1 MSSDSEYVHVLEH
14 LYEKSLIL
22 HDETMWHPVLSF
34 YFMDALA
41 HLDYTISLMAYHYK
55 SPRVMM
61 TGEYLRCR
69 VDQEKLGDR
78 PKFPAF
84 VNWLKREHPE
94 RFEALPTLWKRV
106 YDEGDEARYMSFRIV
121 FERDSRNPIRPHIY
135 RSLIEEFFNAEFLK
149 GLYQDAS
156 LATLFEEFKRKA
168 GTTSTL

>member
-22 HDETMWHPVLSF
+22 QDETMWHPVLAF
-34 YFMDALA
+34 YYMDALA
-41 HLDYTISLMAYHYK
+41 HLDYTVGLMAYHYK

-84 VNWLKREHPE
+84 INWLKE
-94 RFEALPTLWKRV
+94 RDPGRFDALPTLWKRI
-106 YDEGDEARYMSFRIV
+106 YDGDDEARYMSFRIV
-121 FERDSRNPIRPHIY
+121 FDRDSREPVRPHVY
-135 RSLIEEFFNAEFLK
+135 RSLIDEFFRADFLK
-149 GLYQDAS
+149 TLYSDAS
-156 LATLFEEFKRKA
+156 LASLFDEFRKK
-168 GTTSTL
+168 T

>member
-22 HDETMWHPVLSF
+22 QDETMWHPVLAF
-34 YFMDALA
+34 YYMDALA
-41 HLDYTISLMAYHYK
+41 HLDYTVGLMAYHYK

-84 VNWLKREHPE
+84 INWLKEKDPG
-94 RFEALPTLWKRV
+94 RFDALPTLWKRI
-106 YDEGDEARYMSFRIV
+106 YDGDDEARYMSFRIV
-121 FERDSRNPIRPHIY
+121 FDRDSREPVRPHVY
-135 RSLIEEFFNAEFLK
+135 RSLIDEFFKADFLK
-149 GLYQDAS
+149 TLYSDAS
-156 LATLFEEFKRKA
+156 LASLFDEFKKKA
-168 GTTSTL
+168 

>member
-1 MSSDSEYVHVLEH
+1 MPPDREYVHILEH

-22 HDETMWHPVLSF
+22 QDENMWHPVLAF

-41 HLDYTISLMAYHYK
+41 HIDYTVSLMAYHYK

-84 VNWLKREHPE
+84 ITWLKKEHPD
-94 RFEALPTLWKRV
+94 RFEALPTLWSRI
-106 YDEGDEARYMSFRIV
+106 YDKDDEACYISFRIV
-121 FERDSRNPIRPHIY
+121 FDRGSREPIPPHVY
-135 RSLIEEFFNAEFLK
+135 RSLIEEFFSVEFLK
-149 GLYQDAS
+149 TLYTDAS
-156 LATLFEEFKRKA
+156 LATLFEQFRLNA
-168 GTTSTL
+168 

>member
-1 MSSDSEYVHVLEH
+1 MPPDREYVHILEH

-22 HDETMWHPVLSF
+22 QDESLWHPVLAF

-41 HLDYTISLMAYHYK
+41 HIDYTVGLMAYHYK

-84 VNWLKREHPE
+84 ITWLKKVHPD
-94 RFEALPTLWKRV
+94 RFVALPTLWRRM
-106 YDEGDEARYMSFRIV
+106 YDEDDEARYMSFRIV
-121 FERDSRNPIRPHIY
+121 FDRDSRDPVRPHVY
-135 RSLIEEFFNAEFLK
+135 RSLIEEFFDAEFLK
-149 GLYQDAS
+149 TLYSDAS
-156 LATLFEEFKRKA
+156 LAILFEEFRKTA
-168 GTTSTL
+168 

>member
-1 MSSDSEYVHVLEH
+1 MSSDQEYVHILEH

-22 HDETMWHPVLSF
+22 HDESMWHPVLAF

-41 HLDYTISLMAYHYK
+41 HIDYTVGLMAYHYK

-84 VNWLKREHPE
+84 ITWLKKEHPE
-94 RFEALPTLWKRV
+94 KYAGLPTLWRRI
-106 YDEGDEARYMSFRIV
+106 YDEEDEARYISFRIV
-121 FERDSRNPIRPHIY
+121 FDRTSREPVLPHIY
-135 RSLIEEFFNAEFLK
+135 RSLIEELFDAEFLK
-149 GLYQDAS
+149 SLYNDAS
-156 LATLFEEFKRKA
+156 LAMLFEEFRVKA
-168 GTTSTL
+168 

>member
-1 MSSDSEYVHVLEH
+1 MPPDQEYVHILEH

-22 HDETMWHPVLSF
+22 QDENLWHPVLAF

-41 HLDYTISLMAYHYK
+41 HIDYTVSLMAYHYK

-84 VNWLKREHPE
+84 ITWLKKEHPD
-94 RFEALPTLWKRV
+94 RFEALPTLWSRV
-106 YDEGDEARYMSFRIV
+106 YDKEDEACYISFRIV
-121 FERDSRNPIRPHIY
+121 FDRGSRDPLTPHVY
-135 RSLIEEFFNAEFLK
+135 RSLIEEFFSAEFLK
-149 GLYQDAS
+149 SLYTDAS
-156 LATLFEEFKRKA
+156 LATLFEQFRMTA
-168 GTTSTL
+168 

>member
-1 MSSDSEYVHVLEH
+1 MPSDQEYVHILEH

-22 HDETMWHPVLSF
+22 QDESMWHPVLAF

-41 HLDYTISLMAYHYK
+41 HIDYTVSLMAYHYK

-84 VNWLKREHPE
+84 ITWLKKVHPD
-94 RFEALPTLWKRV
+94 RFVALPTLWRRM
-106 YDEGDEARYMSFRIV
+106 YDEDDEARYMSFRIV
-121 FERDSRNPIRPHIY
+121 FDRDSREPVRPHVY
-135 RSLIEEFFNAEFLK
+135 RSLIEEFFDAEFLK
-149 GLYQDAS
+149 TLYSDAS
-156 LATLFEEFKRKA
+156 LAILFEEF
-168 GTTSTL
+168 STNT

>member
-22 HDETMWHPVLSF
+22 QDETMWHPVLAF
-34 YFMDALA
+34 YYMDALA
-41 HLDYTISLMAYHYK
+41 HLDYTVGLMAYHYK

-84 VNWLKREHPE
+84 INWLKE
-94 RFEALPTLWKRV
+94 RDPGRFDALPTLWKRI
-106 YDEGDEARYMSFRIV
+106 YDEDDEARYMSFRIV
-121 FERDSRNPIRPHIY
+121 FDRDSREPVRPHVY
-135 RSLIEEFFNAEFLK
+135 RSLIDEFFRADFLK
-149 GLYQDAS
+149 TLYSDAS
-156 LATLFEEFKRKA
+156 LASLFDEFRKK
-168 GTTSTL
+168 T